1 MRMRRKSDLRG
12 CEGEKEKK
20 IERERDSERGV
31 SLSEV
36 KARDS
41 EIERCERVNQ
51 VFTVF

>member
-20 IERERDSERGV
+20 IESERDSERGV

-36 KARDS
+36 KARAV
-41 EIERCERVNQ
+41 R
-51 VFTVF
+51 